1 MNRKKIENLLVL
13 LLVAMVTSIV
23 FFMLFISPQI
33 KQLKAMRR
41 QCVSQKSLVKKR
53 DVMMRGMDESR
64 ESAGAWKKKANR
76 MERKFLKKEELPIF
90 FKDLN
95 KITADTDVVLKT
107 VDPSEKKEDLG
118 QGVSI
123 MTIEVDVE
131 GKYVNI
137 VRFIAEL
144 LGGSGLINIDEL
156 VMDVMVDGKIDASFV
171 LKIFVL
177 G

>member
-1 MNRKKIENLLVL
+1 MNHE
-13 LLVAMVTSIV
+13 
-23 FFMLFISPQI
+23 
-33 KQLKAMRR
+33 
-41 QCVSQKSLVKKR
+41 
-53 DVMMRGMDESR
+53 ESDCHH
-64 ESAGAWKKKANR
+64 SV
-76 MERKFLKKEELPIF
+76 ELF